1 MIGRAVAGLARVL
14 AGGSVRWNAPP
25 STNGARVY
33 FANHTSHLDF
43 VLLWSYL
50 PPDVRR
56 RTRPVAARDYWEK
69 GPIRRYFARRVF
81 RAAPHRPRQAPRREE
96 PSTQMAEGLGAGDSL
111 ILFPEGT
118 RGSGDAIAPFK
129 AGLYHLCDAHPGLE
143 LVPVSMENLNRV
155 LPKGEFIPVPMVSRV
170 VFGESL
176 RLENGEPKDEF
187 LARARRAIETLR
199 EDG

>member
-1 MIGRAVAGLARVL
+1 MIGRAVAGLARL
-14 AGGSVRWNAPP
+14 IAGGYVRWDEPP
-25 STNGARVY
+25 SPNGARVY

-50 PPDVRR
+50 PPDLRR

-69 GPIRRYFARRVF
+69 GPIRRYLAACVF
-81 RAAPHRPRQAPRREE
+81 RALLIDRAGPDARKAVDE
-96 PSTQMAEGLGAGDSL
+96 MADCIAAGDSL

-118 RGSGDAIAPFK
+118 RGSGEEIAPFK
-129 AGLYHLCDAHPGLE
+129 AGLYHLCAARQGLD

-170 VFGESL
+170 IFGESL
-176 RLENGEPKDEF
+176 RLGDAEPKDEF
-187 LARARRAIETLR
+187 LARARGAVEALR
-199 EDG
+199 EDDR

>member
-1 MIGRAVAGLARVL
+1 MIERAVAGLARIL
-14 AGGSVRWNAPP
+14 AGGSVRWDAPP
-25 STNGARVY
+25 STDGARVF

-50 PPDVRR
+50 PPDLRR

-81 RAAPHRPRQAPRREE
+81 RALLIDRAGPEARRAVD
-96 PSTQMAEGLGAGDSL
+96 QMAQGLAAGDSL

-118 RGSGDAIAPFK
+118 RGSGDTIAPFK

-176 RLENGEPKDEF
+176 RLENGETKDEF
-187 LARARRAIETLR
+187 LARARRAVETLR

>member
-1 MIGRAVAGLARVL
+1 MIERAVAGLARIL
-14 AGGSVRWNAPP
+14 AGGSVRWDAPP
-25 STNGARVY
+25 STDGARVF
-33 FANHTSHLDF
+33 FANHTSHVDF

-50 PPDVRR
+50 PPDLRR

-81 RAAPHRPRQAPRREE
+81 RALLIDRAGPEARRAVD
-96 PSTQMAEGLGAGDSL
+96 QMAQGLAAGDSL

-118 RGSGDAIAPFK
+118 RGSGDTIAPFK

-176 RLENGEPKDEF
+176 RLENGETKDEF
-187 LARARRAIETLR
+187 LARARRAVETLR

>member
-1 MIGRAVAGLARVL
+1 VIGRAVAALARL
-14 AGGSVRWNAPP
+14 IAGGYVRWDTPP
-25 STNGARVY
+25 SQNGARVY

-50 PPDVRR
+50 PPDIRS
-56 RTRPVAARDYWEK
+56 RTRPVAARDYWAK
-69 GPIRRYFARRVF
+69 GPVRRYFARRVF
-81 RAAPHRPRQAPRREE
+81 RALLIDRSGPAARKAVDR
-96 PSTQMAEGLGAGDSL
+96 MADGIAAGDSL

-118 RGSGDAIAPFK
+118 RSTNGTIAPFK
-129 AGLYHLCDAHPGLE
+129 AGLYHLCEAHPGLE

-176 RLENGEPKDEF
+176 RLEDGEPKGDF
-187 LARARRAIETLR
+187 LARARRAIEELR
-199 EDG
+199 EDP

>member
-1 MIGRAVAGLARVL
+1 MIGRAVAGLARVI
-14 AGGSVRWNAPP
+14 AGGYVRWDAPP
-25 STNGARVY
+25 SENGQRVY
-33 FANHTSHLDF
+33 FANHTSHVDF

-50 PPDVRR
+50 PPSLRR

-69 GPIRRYFARRVF
+69 GPLRRYLATKVF
-81 RAAPHRPRQAPRREE
+81 RALLIDRSGPTARKAVD
-96 PSTQMAEGLGAGDSL
+96 QMAERIAAGDSL

-118 RGSGDAIAPFK
+118 RGSGNGIAPFK
-129 AGLYHLCDAHPGLE
+129 AGLYHLCTAHPGLE

-176 RLENGEPKDEF
+176 RLADGETKEEF
-187 LARARRAIETLR
+187 LARARGAVEALR
-199 EDG
+199 EDS

>member
-1 MIGRAVAGLARVL
+1 MIERAVAGLARIL
-14 AGGSVRWNAPP
+14 AGGSVRWDAPP
-25 STNGARVY
+25 STNGARVF

-50 PPDVRR
+50 PPDLRR

-81 RAAPHRPRQAPRREE
+81 RALLIDRAGPEARRAVD
-96 PSTQMAEGLGAGDSL
+96 QMAQGLAAGDSL

-118 RGSGDAIAPFK
+118 RGSGDTVAPFK

-176 RLENGEPKDEF
+176 RLENGETKDEF
-187 LARARRAIETLR
+187 LARARRAVETLR
-199 EDG
+199 ED

>member
-14 AGGSVRWNAPP
+14 AGGSVRWDAPP
-25 STNGARVY
+25 SQNGARVF

-50 PPDVRR
+50 PPDLRR

-81 RAAPHRPRQAPRREE
+81 RALLIDRAGPDARGAVDRM
-96 PSTQMAEGLGAGDSL
+96 SEGLAAGDSL

-118 RGSGDAIAPFK
+118 RGSGDTIAPFK
-129 AGLYHLCDAHPGLE
+129 AGLYHLCEAHPGLD

-170 VFGESL
+170 VFGETL

-187 LARARRAIETLR
+187 LSRARRAIERLR
-199 EDG
+199 EEG